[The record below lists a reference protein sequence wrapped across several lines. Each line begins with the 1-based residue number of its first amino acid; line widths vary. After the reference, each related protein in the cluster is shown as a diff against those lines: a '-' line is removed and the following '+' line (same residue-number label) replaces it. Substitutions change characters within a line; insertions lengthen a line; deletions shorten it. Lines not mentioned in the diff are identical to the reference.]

1 MKHEFLV
8 DENFILYAFRY
19 ALGRSTYAVSD
30 VAEFIIRN
38 KMFLQPYIKKQI
50 VQEIKEYFSRIH
62 NNGLYMQCDKDCWD
76 NVLKELEE

>member
-1 MKHEFLV
+1 MMKQEFLV

-30 VAEFIIRN
+30 VSDFIIRN
-38 KMFLQPYIKKQI
+38 KMFLHSYIKKQI
-50 VQEIKEYFSRIH
+50 VQEIKEYFSRTH
-62 NNGLYMQCDKDCWD
+62 EGLYMQCDKDCWN